1 MSQGS
6 RRLWCFVENDTD
18 PFPLVP
24 PIDIV
29 IDQLKE
35 LIREKGV
42 GVNVPLLAKNLTL
55 WKVHTSSD

>member
-1 MSQGS
+1 M
-6 RRLWCFVENDTD
+6 ENDTN

-29 IDQLKE
+29 IGQLKK
-35 LIREKGV
+35 LIHEEGI